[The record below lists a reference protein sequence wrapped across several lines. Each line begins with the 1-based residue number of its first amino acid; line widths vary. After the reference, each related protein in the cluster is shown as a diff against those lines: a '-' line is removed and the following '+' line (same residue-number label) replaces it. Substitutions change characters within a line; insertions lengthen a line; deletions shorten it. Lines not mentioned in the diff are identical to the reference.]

1 MQKAAKPAKTCR
13 HSHVRP
19 WKGPIDQPFLA
30 QHGYVM
36 AQPGKCM
43 GTGVGMGRAP
53 LCRYMSTA
61 QQCLLWQGNA

>member
-1 MQKAAKPAKTCR
+1 MSGRGKA
-13 HSHVRP
+13 
-19 WKGPIDQPFLA
+19 PIDQPFLA

>member
-1 MQKAAKPAKTCR
+1 MSGHGKA
-13 HSHVRP
+13 
-19 WKGPIDQPFLA
+19 PIDRSFLA

-36 AQPGKCM
+36 AQQGKCM
-43 GTGVGMGRAP
+43 GMDMGLGMGRAP